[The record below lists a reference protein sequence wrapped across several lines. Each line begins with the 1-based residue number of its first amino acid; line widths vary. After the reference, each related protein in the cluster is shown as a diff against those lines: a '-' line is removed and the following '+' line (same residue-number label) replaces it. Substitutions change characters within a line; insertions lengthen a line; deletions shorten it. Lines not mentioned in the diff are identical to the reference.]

1 MTREEVLT
9 LALKLAITAP
19 SDESAAAAKRI
30 AESIASDMD
39 ATTVDT
45 CKAIALAEIA
55 TEGGELMPDTN
66 ARTVVTIGDKTY
78 YIDDSTGEAIMEWW
92 PVTGREQDR
101 TTCCPECATGTSLN
115 ETGTR
120 CWNCEPEEGA

>member
-1 MTREEVLT
+1 MTREEALT

-19 SDESAAAAKRI
+19 SDDQATEAVGI

-55 TEGGELMPDTN
+55 TEGES
-66 ARTVVTIGDKTY
+66 A
-78 YIDDSTGEAIMEWW
+78 
-92 PVTGREQDR
+92 
-101 TTCCPECATGTSLN
+101 
-115 ETGTR
+115 
-120 CWNCEPEEGA
+120 

>member
-66 ARTVVTIGDKTY
+66 ARTVMTVRGMVIDIRSDECLYVTIGDKTFY
-78 YIDDSTGEAIMEWW
+78 LDDSTDEAIMEWW
-92 PVTGREQDR
+92 PTVARDE
-101 TTCCPECATGTSLN
+101 
-115 ETGTR
+115 ET
-120 CWNCEPEEGA
+120 A